1 MGASV
6 DESKGLE
13 RSHQMDAFPKLA
25 DNIEINQVEDGY
37 VIYQPDLDRVHYLN
51 KTAVLILEAC
61 TGKNAV
67 EEIERL
73 VQEAFSLAEAPK
85 KEVEDCLT
93 NLSKEGLII

>member
-1 MGASV
+1 
-6 DESKGLE
+6 
-13 RSHQMDAFPKLA
+13 MDAFPKLA

-37 VIYQPDLDRVHYLN
+37 VIYQPELDRVHYLN

-67 EEIERL
+67 EAIERV
-73 VQEAFSLAEAPK
+73 VQEAYSLSEAPK
-85 KEVEDCLT
+85 KEVEDCLA